1 MVRNMNRDLLE
12 NLRHHTDLLHSHLDG
27 HKILNVLVNNKLT
40 TEEYITSLQ
49 ALYPPQKALEINL
62 VSALSLYFPSYQ
74 YTLRYPLIEKD
85 LIQLNEQPADNPIL
99 ELNISNPSMALGILY
114 VLEGSKLGGRYIL
127 RCLSDKHLPTAFFQS
142 AIHDQASGWKGFTE
156 LTTIKNIDEEQ
167 VVSAAKV
174 AFECFI
180 HSLQSMSRNSTQGM
194 NYA

>member
-1 MVRNMNRDLLE
+1 MNRALLE
-12 NLRHHTDLLHSHLDG
+12 QLRHHTQALHNQLDG
-27 HKILNVLVNNKLT
+27 HWLLKVLVQNDLT
-40 TEEYITSLQ
+40 KKEYIESLK
-49 ALYPPQKALEINL
+49 ALYSPQKALELNL
-62 VSALSLYFPSYQ
+62 VASLSLYFPSYQ

-85 LIQLNEQPADNPIL
+85 LIQLNEQPADIPIL
-99 ELNISNPSMALGILY
+99 ELNISNPSMALGMLY

-156 LTTIKNIDEEQ
+156 LTTIKNVDEEQ

-180 HSLQSMSRNSTQGM
+180 HSLQSMSRNRTQGM